1 MDKKDLD
8 KLYRKYEPVL
18 KKTGDQLS
26 KAMKAAEKDVAKM
39 YKIAQTHVEIQ
50 MKNLQKEKLYHS
62 IGKEVAAGIM
72 KGTID
77 IPGMEKYKKELNKL
91 DSEGERMKKS
101 LAKGGKAAVKKKA
114 TPKKKTAS
122 KKKA

>member
-8 KLYRKYEPVL
+8 KLYKKYEPVL

-50 MKNLQKEKLYHS
+50 MGNLQKEKLYHS
-62 IGKEVAAGIM
+62 IGKDVAAGIM

-91 DSEGERMKKS
+91 NLENEKRKKS
-101 LAKGGKAAVKKKA
+101 LEKKSKEALKKTAPKKKA
-114 TPKKKTAS
+114 AA